1 VFLGRSARDYATSSG
16 FSDENQH
23 DDTFF
28 SISINHSKHRGYAEK
43 KPDFGVSELLP
54 AGSVSIMRPT
64 YALPRQVGAKQAQ
77 SMATPIRRNPRRR
90 VAPYGGSKQPETP
103 LRSLALSLTHL
114 ARAALREP
122 YMLSIEHQRIQL
134 DQLPKALDG
143 FRIVQLSD
151 VHHGPFSSRE
161 QIERAVDTANRL
173 KPDIVALT
181 GDYVS
186 KERHYAAP
194 CAEMLGRL
202 EARYGVYAV
211 LGNHDHWTDAPLI
224 TDLFRAEG
232 ITVLINEGMR
242 FEKNGAAF
250 WLAGVDDTMVGLEDL
265 SLALAGSREDEMKL
279 LLAHNPIVLRR
290 AARASV
296 DLVLS
301 GHTHGGQVA
310 IRSERSTSGRA
321 RRRLLKGL
329 GRRGHTQ
336 IYVNRGLGTV
346 VLPIRYGCPPEISLL
361 ELRSQT

>member
-1 VFLGRSARDYATSSG
+1 
-16 FSDENQH
+16 
-23 DDTFF
+23 
-28 SISINHSKHRGYAEK
+28 
-43 KPDFGVSELLP
+43 
-54 AGSVSIMRPT
+54 
-64 YALPRQVGAKQAQ
+64 
-77 SMATPIRRNPRRR
+77 
-90 VAPYGGSKQPETP
+90 
-103 LRSLALSLTHL
+103 
-114 ARAALREP
+114 
-122 YMLSIEHQRIQL
+122 
-134 DQLPKALDG
+134 
-143 FRIVQLSD
+143 VQLSD

-202 EARYGVYAV
+202 EARYGVYSV